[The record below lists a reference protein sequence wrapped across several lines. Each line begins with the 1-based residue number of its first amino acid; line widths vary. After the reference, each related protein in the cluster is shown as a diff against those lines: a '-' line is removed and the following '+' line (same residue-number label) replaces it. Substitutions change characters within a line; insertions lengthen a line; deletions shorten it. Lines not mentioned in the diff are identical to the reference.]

1 MALSIE
7 HHQAEELASQ
17 LAAVTGETVTQAV
30 IHALEERL
38 HRVKER
44 PSGPALA
51 AALLDISE
59 RCSAL
64 PDLDARSPD
73 EILDWDEHGGF
84 R

>member
-7 HHQAEELASQ
+7 HQQSEELAGQ
-17 LAAVTGETVTQAV
+17 LVAVTSETITQAV
-30 IHALEERL
+30 SHALEERL
-38 HRVKER
+38 HRVQAR

-51 AALLDISE
+51 AALLRISE

-64 PDLDARSPD
+64 PDLDARSPE